1 MFAHWVALTVLIK
14 LRNVG
19 LIGAVERVVVVSTA
33 HRLKFAQ
40 SKIDYLFGVI
50 PGMGRFANPPVSVE
64 ADFGSSWMFLRISCM
79 PIPPTITTL
88 DPLLLPRLSFH
99 QYASEFR
106 SHTLHI
112 CMHEDQGK

>member
-88 DPLLLPRLSFH
+88 DPLLLPSKLSLVRLSLL
-99 QYASEFR
+99 
-106 SHTLHI
+106 TLF
-112 CMHEDQGK
+112 